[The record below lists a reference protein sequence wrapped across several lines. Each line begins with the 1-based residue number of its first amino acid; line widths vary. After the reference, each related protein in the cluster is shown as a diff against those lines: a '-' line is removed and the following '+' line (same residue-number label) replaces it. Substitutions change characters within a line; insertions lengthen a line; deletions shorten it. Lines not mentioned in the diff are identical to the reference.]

1 MNTTEILEAFP
12 HPDGNILRTIDKEA
26 CENAVDQ
33 IISGGKK
40 TVREIVDLL
49 FEPGKGEDA
58 RPRHALHAT
67 AIRVGG
73 PGNEKKGR
81 LLPPIWRAPFPTTGQ
96 RQSRGSSFDSCRF
109 AEELGKPLPSQIF
122 WLTRMIISTNTQPR
136 LLRPSVRKRSSI
148 SARPTHRQ
156 RELRA

>member
-49 FEPGKGEDA
+49 FEPGKGEDV

-73 PGNEKKGR
+73 PGNEKKEEGFC
-81 LLPPIWRAPFPTTGQ
+81 LPFGKHPFRRPAKG
-96 RQSRGSSFDSCRF
+96 SRVRH
-109 AEELGKPLPSQIF
+109 
-122 WLTRMIISTNTQPR
+122 STVAG
-136 LLRPSVRKRSSI
+136 LRRN
-148 SARPTHRQ
+148 
-156 RELRA
+156 